1 MIKKVATNRYLAIVL
16 SATWYLI
23 LFPGRVHVDSEY
35 QLGLLRA
42 GETTSQWTG
51 IWFRY
56 LQVLTINGRTIVL
69 ATFLCA
75 VLTFF
80 TVQKIVSIICRE
92 KTVGYLTLNLLYI
105 TPLIGYSSVTLNH
118 DIVSSCGTLLT
129 FITLFVEEKRSK
141 KRIIFLVFQIS
152 LALTSFIGL
161 IGIVVIFFIFLTKH
175 RTRHASTSVTIFL
188 SIILVCSLN
197 IIAIQRPP
205 LSVVLL
211 PIIADVKC
219 IAQSN
224 NSVITE
230 RDWAVLRKIQNEKS
244 WREIESCSSANIA
257 LNQEFKNEAIGQ
269 EFIEAYIRIAQQNSL
284 KIVQAHILRSSSAIP
299 APFLIPQSPVYA
311 LSEGT
316 SQLGMQQQNGLLLTS
331 RSLHGDTGIP
341 VIKQLEPVVMLVATF
356 VNFFS
361 HIIGW
366 GGLMILV
373 LFLAPAAKGIERK
386 KLLVVLLSMH
396 SFLFLWSPVNDNRYL
411 LTTNL
416 VAWILISQFI
426 SKSVLRK
433 GSPVQ
438 NIE

>member
-1 MIKKVATNRYLAIVL
+1 MATNQYLAIIL

-35 QLGLLRA
+35 QLGLMRA

-56 LQVLTINGRTIVL
+56 LQVLTIDGRTIIP

-75 VLTFF
+75 VLTFL
-80 TVQKIVSIICRE
+80 TLRKIVLIICHE
-92 KTVGYLTLNLLYI
+92 KAVGYLTLNLLYL
-105 TPLIGYSSVTLNH
+105 TPIIGYSSVTLNH
-118 DIVSSCGTLLT
+118 DIVSSCGILLT
-129 FITLFVEEKRSK
+129 FISLLVEEKRSK
-141 KRIIFLVFQIS
+141 RRNVLIVFQIS
-152 LALTSFIGL
+152 IALTSFIGL
-161 IGIVVIFFIFLTKH
+161 IGVVIIFAIFVIKH
-175 RTRHASTSVTIFL
+175 RKMHFSTSVTILL
-188 SIILVCSLN
+188 SILVVCSLN

-219 IAQSN
+219 IAQSDS
-224 NSVITE
+224 SVISE
-230 RDWAVLRKIQNEKS
+230 RDWVVLRKIQSEKS

-257 LNQEFKNEAIGQ
+257 LNQEFRNEAIGR
-269 EFIEAYIRIAQQNSL
+269 EFVEAYIRIAQQNSL
-284 KIVQAHILRSSSAIP
+284 KIAQAHILRSSSAIP
-299 APFLIPQSPVYA
+299 APFLIPQRPVYA
-311 LSEGT
+311 LDEGT
-316 SQLGMQQQNGLLLTS
+316 SQLGKQQQNGLLLTS
-331 RSLHGDTGIP
+331 RSIHGQVGIP
-341 VIKQLEPVVMLVATF
+341 VIRQLEPVAMLVATI

-366 GGLMILV
+366 GGLLILLLV
-373 LFLAPAAKGIERK
+373 LTPAAKRIERK

-416 VAWILISQFI
+416 VAWVLIAQLISRL
-426 SKSVLRK
+426 VLRK
-433 GSPVQ
+433 DSSIQ

>member
-1 MIKKVATNRYLAIVL
+1 MATNQYLAIVL
-16 SATWYLI
+16 SATWYLV

-35 QLGLLRA
+35 QLGLLRV

-56 LQVLTINGRTIVL
+56 LQVLTIDGRTIIP

-80 TVQKIVSIICRE
+80 TLRKIVFIICPD
-92 KTVGYLTLNLLYI
+92 KAAGYLTLNLLYL
-105 TPLIGYSSVTLNH
+105 TPIIGYSSVTLNH

-129 FITLFVEEKRSK
+129 FISLFVEEKRSRK
-141 KRIIFLVFQIS
+141 HNITIVFQIS

-161 IGIVVIFFIFLTKH
+161 IGVVVIFLIFLMKH
-175 RTRHASTSVTIFL
+175 RTRHFSTSVTILL
-188 SIILVCSLN
+188 SLIVVCSLN

-219 IAQSN
+219 IAQSDS
-224 NSVITE
+224 SVISE
-230 RDWAVLRKIQNEKS
+230 RDWAVLRKIQSEKS

-257 LNQEFKNEAIGQ
+257 LNQEFRNEAIGR
-269 EFIEAYIRIAQQNSL
+269 EFVEAYIRIAQQNSL
-284 KIVQAHILRSSSAIP
+284 KIAQAHILRSSSAIP
-299 APFLIPQSPVYA
+299 APFLIPQRTVYA
-311 LSEGT
+311 LDEGT

-331 RSLHGDTGIP
+331 RSIHGQTGIP
-341 VIKQLEPVVMLVATF
+341 VIKQLEPVAMLVATI

-366 GGLMILV
+366 GGLMIILLV
-373 LFLAPAAKGIERK
+373 LVPAARRIQRK

-396 SFLFLWSPVNDNRYL
+396 GFLFFWSPVNDNRYL

-416 VAWILISQFI
+416 VAWVLIAQFI
-426 SKSVLRK
+426 SKLVLRK
-433 GSPVQ
+433 DSSIQ